1 MEVQLKH
8 LFIDLSYPVDKNIT
22 VYPGDQPPQLEKTKD
37 YFADGFSNYR
47 ISCGMH
53 TGTHIDGPMHLT
65 ESDRFI
71 ADFPPACFIGTGCL
85 LNAAGAK
92 NIFMKP
98 EFASKIT
105 PESIVLIYTGFGK
118 KFGSREYYND
128 HPVISKELAC
138 FFIQLRIKMICLDF
152 PSPDKPPYEIHKLF
166 LNNSILIGE
175 NLANMDKLLEFR
187 KFEVIALPLS
197 LHADSSP
204 ARIIA
209 RIIE

>member
-1 MEVQLKH
+1 VGVCLKN
-8 LFIDLSYPVDKNIT
+8 LFIDLSYPVDDKIP
-22 VYPGDQPPQLEKTKD
+22 VYPGDQPLHLERKKNLL
-37 YFADGFSNYR
+37 ADGYCNYR
-47 ISCGMH
+47 ISCDLH

-65 ESDRFI
+65 KSERFI

-85 LNAAGAK
+85 LNSAGEE
-92 NIFMKP
+92 NISMKP

-105 PESIVLIYTGFGK
+105 PKSIVLIYTGFGK
-118 KFGSREYYND
+118 IFGSREYYNN
-128 HPVISKELAC
+128 HPVLTRELAC
-138 FFIQLRIKMICLDF
+138 FFIQIRVKMICLDF
-152 PSPDKPPYEIHKLF
+152 PSPDKSPYDIHKL
-166 LNNSILIGE
+166 LLSNSVLIGE

-187 KFEVIALPLS
+187 KFEIIALPLS

>member
-1 MEVQLKH
+1 MEIKNSY
-8 LFIDLSYPVDKNIT
+8 IDLSYPVDNNIP
-22 VYPGDQPPQLEKTKD
+22 VYPGDQPLQLERTKV
-37 YFADGFSNYR
+37 FLTDGYCNYR
-47 ISCGMH
+47 ISHDLH

-65 ESDRFI
+65 ESGRFI

-85 LNAAGAK
+85 LNATGME
-92 NIFMKP
+92 NLSMKP
-98 EFASKIT
+98 EYASEIT

-128 HPVISKELAC
+128 HPIITRELAC
-138 FFIQLRIKMICLDF
+138 FFIQIRIKMICLDF
-152 PSPDKPPYEIHKLF
+152 PSPDKFPYDIHKL
-166 LNNSILIGE
+166 LLKNSVFIGE
-175 NLANMDKLLEFR
+175 NLANMDKLLKIR
-187 KFEVIALPLS
+187 KFEIIALPLS